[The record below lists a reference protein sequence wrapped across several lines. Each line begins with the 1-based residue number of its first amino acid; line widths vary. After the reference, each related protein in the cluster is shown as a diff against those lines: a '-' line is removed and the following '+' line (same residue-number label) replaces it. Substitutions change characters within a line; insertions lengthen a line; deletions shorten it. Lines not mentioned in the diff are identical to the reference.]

1 MSILYF
7 IIPGLFV
14 ALSVLLAVKMV
25 KKGASRKKAVIS
37 QICAVAVFMGV
48 TLFGY
53 GTSVCQAAGSST
65 SAQTTSTS
73 TSQNE
78 SSTAAGMNAF
88 GVGLIAAALVMG
100 LSGIG
105 GGIAVASAAP
115 AAIAA
120 NAENPATFVKSLAFV
135 ALGESIAIYGLIIS
149 ILMLSKIDQ
158 LIA

>member
-1 MSILYF
+1 MSSLYF

-14 ALSVLLAVKMV
+14 ALSMWLTVRVV
-25 KKGASRKKAVIS
+25 KKGTSKKKAVIS

-53 GTSVCQAAGSST
+53 GTSVCQAANNST
-65 SAQTTSTS
+65 SSETSTS
-73 TSQNE
+73 VSQKE
-78 SSTAAGMNAF
+78 SATAAGMNAF

-105 GGIAVASAAP
+105 GGIAIASAAP

-120 NAENPATFVKSLAFV
+120 NAENPTTFVKSLMFV

-149 ILMLSKIDQ
+149 IMMLGKIDQ